1 MLWVASVGGKGLSE
15 AKEMGARTFPV
26 KIRLFPVSIWL
37 LPVSIWLF
45 PVGVVVKRKL
55 VGRPGFC
62 SAGAD
67 AVGRL

>member
-26 KIRLFPVSIWL
+26 NIRL

-45 PVGVVVKRKL
+45 PVGVAVKRKFG
-55 VGRPGFC
+55 GRPGFC
-62 SAGAD
+62 SAMVD
-67 AVGRL
+67 VGRL